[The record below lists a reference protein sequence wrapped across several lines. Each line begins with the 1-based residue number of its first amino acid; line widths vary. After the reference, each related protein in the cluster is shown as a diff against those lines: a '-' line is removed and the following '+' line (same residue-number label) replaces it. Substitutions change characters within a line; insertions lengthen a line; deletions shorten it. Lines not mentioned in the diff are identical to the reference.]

1 VNEAAQRA
9 ESVMAEIRYPRSAP
23 LLLACAAAAFAAP
36 GCAKQEESL
45 IVLHAVNWDDG
56 CSFDP
61 SSDQV
66 LDRGFLDLSF
76 TTGYLAPIALLNQL
90 SSNTSNGI
98 EAGEIQLTGVDIELS
113 IPQAPEVIDR
123 VRDRDE
129 ALVQFS
135 PPLQTQSI
143 PPGEVIGVFVDVLSP
158 LQTEAIA
165 EALVAEFGG
174 QPVDV
179 SLVAKLSFHGRRT
192 GNSVGGIGDVDAR
205 DFQFPISLCSQ
216 CLINCS
222 GCEPPMCPVEASDW
236 AGGVCGNA
244 QDRYL
249 YPASCNAPE

>member
-1 VNEAAQRA
+1 MFA
-9 ESVMAEIRYPRSAP
+9 IRCLRFAAP
-23 LLLACAAAAFAAP
+23 LLYVCAAT

-61 SSDQV
+61 SSDEV

-90 SSNTSNGI
+90 TSNTSNGV
-98 EAGEIQLTGVDIELS
+98 ESGEIQLTSVDVKLS
-113 IPQAPEVIDR
+113 MPQAPDVIDR

-135 PPLQTQSI
+135 PPIQTQSI
-143 PPGEVIGVFVDVLSP
+143 PPGEVIGVFIDVLSP
-158 LQTEAIA
+158 LQTQAIA
-165 EALVAEFGG
+165 EEISSEFGPE
-174 QPVDV
+174 PVDV
-179 SLVAKLSFHGRRT
+179 SLVATMTFHGRRT

-205 DFQFPISLCSQ
+205 EFQFPISLCTT
-216 CLINCS
+216 CLINCA
-222 GCEPPMCPVEASDW
+222 GCDPPMCPVDASDW

-244 QDRYL
+244 QDRFL
-249 YPASCNAPE
+249 YPSTCEPPP